1 MAKVPSEPYVSAK
14 FRVWA
19 EFTME
24 AYGGSVITFDDI
36 VAVSA
41 SFALN
46 TIPTASLIVAVGRN
60 VVTGQDASIHDMLKV
75 LSPRDKVKVM
85 LEITTG
91 AGDTSMVEAGTYT
104 IFDGFF
110 IGIGYQRS
118 ENHANYTLNLVH
130 WVDDLNNSSGI
141 NGNWFPGVPH
151 DYAQQALMD
160 TTGRTSAG
168 AVTGKLDT
176 ALASLKNIKDD
187 LWEAVLKPT
196 FEALAGFSGRLLQD
210 ANKNVTGNS
219 AAKAALERM
228 PGNGRKYYKALSMNL
243 EELTSSNFSGSLSAY
258 LSTSVNDS
266 FAQNSFW
273 AKLVAEYTGQF
284 LFALSP
290 SVDWVLPIPFCAGLR
305 WRDGGKEITA
315 SQYNYANFSA
325 NMAQIIE
332 SVDVLYA
339 VGSSAGIEQLT
350 SPPDPARPSYYRP
363 CASWPP
369 IADTDPAAAKF
380 KRGLKLFKNTPEWL
394 AKMDPTK
401 FTGQPST
408 AGARHAAAPDRAGG
422 KLADDLDPTGTAYK
436 LTRNVV
442 QSYAKQFYLTEVL
455 QQRYGEL
462 SGPIRFDIAPGS
474 IVKIH
479 TPARDKNHENPT
491 DTTEFVIA
499 SVISV
504 SYVINA
510 ERAIA
515 GTSFAIAHT
524 KTAKE
529 AGADSWYSA
538 DLPPLYTKAW
548 YGGPLAEKQ

>member
-1 MAKVPSEPYVSAK
+1 MADEPYMSAK

-19 EFTME
+19 EFTTQS
-24 AYGGSVITFDDI
+24 GKITFNDI

-60 VVTGQDASIHDMLKV
+60 AVTGEPATIHDALKK
-75 LSPRDKVKVM
+75 LGPRDKVKVM
-85 LEITTG
+85 LEITAG
-91 AGDTSMVEAGTYT
+91 SGDTSMMEAGTYT

-151 DYAQQALMD
+151 DYAQQALID

-168 AVTGKLDT
+168 AVTGKIDT
-176 ALASLKNIKDD
+176 SIASLKNIKAD
-187 LWEAVLKPT
+187 LWEEVLKPT
-196 FEALAGFSGRLLQD
+196 LISLAGFSGRLLQD
-210 ANKNVTGNS
+210 ANKNVTGND
-219 AAKAALERM
+219 AALAALERM
-228 PGNGRKYYKALSMNL
+228 PGNGKDKYYKPLSMNV
-243 EELTSSNFSGSLSAY
+243 EELTTSNFSGSLASY
-258 LSTSVNDS
+258 LSSSINDS

-273 AKLVAEYTGQF
+273 AKIVAEYTGQF

-305 WRDGGKEITA
+305 WKAGGKEITA
-315 SQYNYANFSA
+315 KQYNYANFNA
-325 NMAQIIE
+325 NMSQIIE
-332 SVDVLYA
+332 SVDVIYA
-339 VGSSAGIEQLT
+339 VGSATGITQLT
-350 SPPDPARPSYYRP
+350 SPPDPTRPSYYRP
-363 CASWPP
+363 HAQWPP
-369 IADTDPAAAKF
+369 ADVTKNDEF

-408 AGARHAAAPDRAGG
+408 AGARPTAAPDRPGG
-422 KLADDLDPTGTAYK
+422 DLANDLDPTGAAYK
-436 LTRNVV
+436 QTRNVV
-442 QSYAKQFYLTEVL
+442 TSYAKQFYLTEVM

-462 SGPIRFDIAPGS
+462 SGPLRFDIAPGS
-474 IVKIH
+474 IVKIY
-479 TPARDKNHENPT
+479 TPARDKELESAK
-491 DTTEFVIA
+491 TEFVIA

-524 KTAKE
+524 KTEKE
-529 AGADSWYSA
+529 ASAGSYYSA
-538 DLPPLYTKAW
+538 DLPPLYAEAW
-548 YGGPLAEKQ
+548 HGGPLAEKQ

>member
-1 MAKVPSEPYVSAK
+1 MADEPYMSAK

-19 EFTME
+19 EFTTQS
-24 AYGGSVITFDDI
+24 GKITFNDVI
-36 VAVSA
+36 AVSA

-46 TIPTASLIVAVGRN
+46 TIPTASLIVAVGSN
-60 VVTGQDASIHDMLKV
+60 VVTGKSATIHDALKR
-75 LSPRDKVKVM
+75 LGPRDKVKVM
-85 LEITTG
+85 LEITAG
-91 AGDTSMVEAGTYT
+91 SGDTSMMEAGTYT

-151 DYAQQALMD
+151 DYAQQALID
-160 TTGRTSAG
+160 SAGKTTSA
-168 AVTGKLDT
+168 APAGKLDQSIPT
-176 ALASLKNIKDD
+176 LNNMKTD
-187 LWEAVLKPT
+187 LWEEVLKPIFT
-196 FEALAGFSGRLLQD
+196 ALAGFSGRLLQD
-210 ANKNVTGNS
+210 SNTNLTGNS
-219 AAKAALERM
+219 AALAALQRM
-228 PGNGRKYYKALSMNL
+228 PGNGKHNYKPLAMHLDDLATANL
-243 EELTSSNFSGSLSAY
+243 PASLSSY
-258 LSTSVNDS
+258 LAGSINDS

-315 SQYNYANFSA
+315 RQYNYANFNA
-325 NMAQIIE
+325 NMSQIIE
-332 SVDVLYA
+332 SVDILYGVNSATGLYA
-339 VGSSAGIEQLT
+339 IT
-350 SPPDPARPSYYRP
+350 NPPPPIRPSYYQP
-363 CASWPP
+363 AASWPP
-369 IADTDPAAAKF
+369 IKETDPGADEF
-380 KRGLKLFKNTPEWL
+380 KRGLKLFKNPPEWL
-394 AKMDPTK
+394 SKLDPTK
-401 FTGQPST
+401 LSGQRAT
-408 AGARHAAAPDRAGG
+408 AGARHAAAPDRSAGD
-422 KLADDLDPTGTAYK
+422 LADDLDDTGAAYK
-436 LTRNVV
+436 QIRTIVE
-442 QSYAKQFYLTEVL
+442 SYAKQFYLTEVM

-479 TPARDKNHENPT
+479 TPARDKKLET
-491 DTTEFVIA
+491 DKTEFVIA

-524 KTAKE
+524 KTEKE
-529 AGADSWYSA
+529 AKDGSYYST
-538 DLPPLYTKAW
+538 DLPPLYKEAW
-548 YGGPLAEKQ
+548 HGGPLAEKQ

>member
-1 MAKVPSEPYVSAK
+1 MADEPYMSAK

-19 EFTME
+19 EFTTQS
-24 AYGGSVITFDDI
+24 GKITFNDI

-60 VVTGQDASIHDMLKV
+60 AVTGEPATIHDALKK
-75 LSPRDKVKVM
+75 LGPRDKVKVM
-85 LEITTG
+85 LEITAG
-91 AGDTSMVEAGTYT
+91 SGDTSKMEAGTYT

-151 DYAQQALMD
+151 DYAQQALID

-176 ALASLKNIKDD
+176 SLASLANVKKDV
-187 LWEAVLKPT
+187 WEEVLKPT
-196 FEALAGFSGRLLQD
+196 FIALAGFSGRLLQD
-210 ANKNVTGNS
+210 ANKNLTGNS
-219 AAKAALERM
+219 AALAALERM
-228 PGNGRKYYKALSMNL
+228 PGNGKNKDNYKPLSMNVEDL
-243 EELTSSNFSGSLSAY
+243 PETNFSGSLASY
-258 LSTSVNDS
+258 LSASVNDS

-290 SVDWVLPIPFCAGLR
+290 AVDWVLPIPFCAGLR
-305 WRDGGKEITA
+305 WQDGGKEITA
-315 SQYNYANFSA
+315 RQYNYANFNA
-325 NMAQIIE
+325 NMSQIIE

-339 VGSSAGIEQLT
+339 LNSASGLQQIT
-350 SPPDPARPSYYRP
+350 SPPDPTRPSYYRP

-369 IADTDPAAAKF
+369 IKDTDPGADEF

-401 FTGQPST
+401 FMGEPST
-408 AGARHAAAPDRAGG
+408 AGARHAAAPDRPGG
-422 KLADDLDPTGTAYK
+422 DLANDLDPTGAAYK
-436 LTRNVV
+436 QTRNVV
-442 QSYAKQFYLTEVL
+442 TSYAKQFYLTEVM

-462 SGPIRFDIAPGS
+462 SGPLRFDIAPGS
-474 IVKIH
+474 IVKIY
-479 TPARDKNHENPT
+479 TPARDKALET
-491 DTTEFVIA
+491 DKAEFVIA

-524 KTAKE
+524 KTEKE
-529 AGADSWYSA
+529 AAAGSYYST
-538 DLPPLYTKAW
+538 DLPPLYKQAW
-548 YGGPLAEKQ
+548 HGGPLAEKQ

>member
-1 MAKVPSEPYVSAK
+1 MADEPYMSAK

-19 EFTME
+19 EFTTQS
-24 AYGGSVITFDDI
+24 GKITFNDI

-60 VVTGQDASIHDMLKV
+60 AVTGEPATIHDALKK
-75 LSPRDKVKVM
+75 LGPRDKVKVM
-85 LEITTG
+85 LEITAG
-91 AGDTSMVEAGTYT
+91 SGDTSMMEAGTYT

-151 DYAQQALMD
+151 DYAQQALID

-168 AVTGKLDT
+168 AVTGKIDT
-176 ALASLKNIKDD
+176 SIASLKNIKAD
-187 LWEAVLKPT
+187 LWEEVLKQT
-196 FEALAGFSGRLLQD
+196 LISLAGFSSRLLQD
-210 ANKNVTGNS
+210 ANKNVTGND
-219 AAKAALERM
+219 AALAALERM
-228 PGNGRKYYKALSMNL
+228 PGNGKDKYYKPLSMNV
-243 EELTSSNFSGSLSAY
+243 EERTTSNFSGSLASY
-258 LSTSVNDS
+258 LSSSINDS

-273 AKLVAEYTGQF
+273 AKIVAEYTGQF

-305 WRDGGKEITA
+305 WKAGGKEITA
-315 SQYNYANFSA
+315 KQYNYANFNA
-325 NMAQIIE
+325 NMSQIIE
-332 SVDVLYA
+332 SVDVLYP
-339 VGSSAGIEQLT
+339 VGSATGIKQLT
-350 SPPDPARPSYYRP
+350 SPPDPTRPSYYRP
-363 CASWPP
+363 YAQWPP
-369 IADTDPAAAKF
+369 ADVTKNDEF

-408 AGARHAAAPDRAGG
+408 ATARPTAAPDRPGG
-422 KLADDLDPTGTAYK
+422 DLANDLDHTGAAYK
-436 LTRNVV
+436 QTRNIVE
-442 QSYAKQFYLTEVL
+442 SYAKQFYLTEVM

-462 SGPIRFDIAPGS
+462 SGPLRFDIAPGS
-474 IVKIH
+474 IVKIY
-479 TPARDKNHENPT
+479 TPARDKDLET
-491 DTTEFVIA
+491 AKTEFVIA

-524 KTAKE
+524 KTEKE
-529 AGADSWYSA
+529 AADGSYYSA
-538 DLPPLYTKAW
+538 DLPPLYSEAW
-548 YGGPLAEKQ
+548 HGGPLAEKQ